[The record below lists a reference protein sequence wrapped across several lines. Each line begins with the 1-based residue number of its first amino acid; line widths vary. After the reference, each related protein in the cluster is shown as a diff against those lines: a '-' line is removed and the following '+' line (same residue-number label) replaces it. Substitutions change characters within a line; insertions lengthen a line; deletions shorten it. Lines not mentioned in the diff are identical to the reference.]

1 MAMESAAVQALVMEL
16 QRMNQE
22 NMNILVTKLAESKQN
37 GTMTDSRGIGKPTTF
52 KGDEAKYAEWK
63 AKLLAYLR
71 VNCRRAEV
79 WISWAGNQTAAITEE
94 DVDLTYP
101 DDKDEVMKFANE
113 LYSILMSCTEE
124 GAFRICYSVTVGN
137 GLEAIRLLMRRY
149 EPRTPAT
156 KRALLKAIINLTPAK
171 KPEDLEKTL
180 MHLEEL
186 IKKYEAMG
194 GTELPEDLRV
204 ALIIDMCHKDLK
216 EHLELTTKDMSYKE
230 VRDEI
235 VNYAER
241 KRNAFGN
248 DLKAMEVDEV
258 DAEYMWWGG
267 RWEEEEWESE
277 EVYAIG
283 WQKGNGKGK
292 GYDNYYGKGGYK
304 GNGKGYGKDQQY
316 KGGYKGY
323 GKNDSKGSKGH
334 GKDGMYKGAGKGK
347 GGGFQG
353 HCHRCGEWGH
363 SASRCKDKDVY
374 MDGVRARN
382 GKGSGRSMETDNVED
397 KPKNNDQDL
406 ENLEA
411 KGGYRT
417 LCSIEARNPIKL
429 KNRFDGLEVNEID
442 HELGHG
448 CHETIEPPGLE
459 GFTPVV
465 RRSLNKVKKEEAKK
479 RVQMHSCRGDPCGD
493 LPKQG
498 YLEYGTWVKGGKA
511 GALGPVEVYRG
522 KRPGARTSVP
532 PANTHAY
539 TDPQPSTRREMNM
552 KDHDFD
558 IGSLDSLELN
568 TVNVSEAAHEL
579 TITIDS
585 GASENVIG
593 PSMVPS
599 IPVVESEGSK
609 EGVMYVTANGT
620 VMPNRGEQHVHVV
633 TKEGHKCMLNM
644 QVTDVKKPLMSVARI
659 CDAGHEV
666 VFTAGGGMIK
676 HVKTGQVTKFNRVD
690 NVYRLKVDLPS
701 GFARPGQQQ

>member
-1 MAMESAAVQALVMEL
+1 MICELLAMAMDAAAVHALVVEL

-22 NMNILVTKLAESKQN
+22 NMNVLMTKITERRHN

-71 VNCRRAEV
+71 VNCRSADA
-79 WISWAGNQTAAITEE
+79 WITWAGNSTTAITEE

-101 DDKDEVMKFANE
+101 DDKDEVLKFANE
-113 LYSILMSCTEE
+113 LYSILLSCTEE
-124 GAFRICYSVTVGN
+124 AAFRICYSVKAGN
-137 GLEAIRLLMRRY
+137 GLEAIRLLTKRY
-149 EPRTPAT
+149 EPRTPGT
-156 KRALLKAIINLTPAK
+156 KRALLKAIINQAPAK
-171 KPEDLEKTL
+171 KPEDLEKVL

-186 IKKYEAMG
+186 IKKYESMG
-194 GTELPEDLRV
+194 GAELPEDLRV
-204 ALIIDMCHKDLK
+204 ALIIDMCHRDLK

-230 VRDEI
+230 VREEV

-258 DAEYMWWGG
+258 DAEYTWWGG
-267 RWEEEEWESE
+267 CWEEDEWESE

-283 WQKGNGKGK
+283 WQKGYGKGK
-292 GYDNYYGKGGYK
+292 GDNNHYGKGGYK

-323 GKNDSKGSKGH
+323 GKSDYKGTKGH
-334 GKDGMYKGAGKGK
+334 GKDGTYKGDGKGK

-353 HCHRCGEWGH
+353 HCHWCGEWGH

-382 GKGSGRSMETDNVED
+382 GKGGGKSMDTDNVED
-397 KPKNNDQDL
+397 KNKNTSQDL
-406 ENLEA
+406 ESLEA

-417 LCSIEARNPIKL
+417 LCSIEARRPITTR
-429 KNRFDGLEVNEID
+429 NRFEGLEANETEYD
-442 HELGHG
+442 D
-448 CHETIEPPGLE
+448 EPPGVE

-465 RRSLNKVKKEEAKK
+465 RRSVNKIKKESAKK
-479 RVQMHSCRGDPCGD
+479 KAQMDMKYEQPDTWGKKLGAVSGMEKMLFDGPMDSRREY
-493 LPKQG
+493 PKRKTPVA
-498 YLEYGTWVKGGKA
+498 YSKGLQC
-511 GALGPVEVYRG
+511 GAL
-522 KRPGARTSVP
+522 
-532 PANTHAY
+532 N
-539 TDPQPSTRREMNM
+539 
-552 KDHDFD
+552 
-558 IGSLDSLELN
+558 SLELN
-568 TVNVSEAAHEL
+568 TVSFTEGGHEM

-593 PSMVPS
+593 PSMLPS
-599 IPVVESEGSK
+599 VPVVESEGSK
-609 EGVMYVTANGT
+609 EGVMYVTANGN
-620 VMPNRGEQHVHVV
+620 VMPNRGEQHVHVT

-666 VFTAGGGMIK
+666 TFTSGGGLIK

>member
-1 MAMESAAVQALVMEL
+1 MAMDAAAVQALVLEM

-22 NMNILVTKLAESKQN
+22 NMNILMTKLTERKHN

-71 VNCRRAEV
+71 VNCRSADS
-79 WISWAGNQTAAITEE
+79 WILWAGTSTTAITEE
-94 DVDLTYP
+94 DVDLAYP
-101 DDKDEVMKFANE
+101 DDKDEVLRFANE

-124 GAFRICYSVTVGN
+124 AAFRICYSVKAGN
-137 GLEAIRLLMRRY
+137 GLEAIRLLMKRY
-149 EPRTPAT
+149 EPRTPGT
-156 KRALLKAIINLTPAK
+156 KRALLKAIINQAPAK

-186 IKKYEAMG
+186 MKKYEGMG
-194 GTELPEDLRV
+194 GAELPEDLRV

-216 EHLELTTKDMSYKE
+216 EHLELNTKDMSYKE

-258 DAEYMWWGG
+258 DAEYTWWGG

-277 EVYAIG
+277 EVYALG

-316 KGGYKGY
+316 KGSYKGY
-323 GKNDSKGSKGH
+323 GKSDYKGTKGY
-334 GKDGMYKGAGKGK
+334 GKDVMYKGDGKGK

-353 HCHRCGEWGH
+353 HCHWCGEWGH

-382 GKGSGRSMETDNVED
+382 GKGGGKAMDTDNVED
-397 KPKNNDQDL
+397 KTKNNNQDL

-417 LCSIEARNPIKL
+417 LCSIERKPVTTRNM
-429 KNRFDGLEVNEID
+429 FEGLVVHEVEYD
-442 HELGHG
+442 EV
-448 CHETIEPPGLE
+448 TPPGLE
-459 GFTPVV
+459 GFTPVI
-465 RRSLNKVKKEEAKK
+465 RKSWNKAKKEAMKDKVKMNSKQPDA
-479 RVQMHSCRGDPCGD
+479 RVNPGADSSRKFGSCGGRDYLPDPRAG
-493 LPKQG
+493 LPKG
-498 YLEYGTWVKGGKA
+498 WTPGIPEGLRGPLHLGG
-511 GALGPVEVYRG
+511 
-522 KRPGARTSVP
+522 
-532 PANTHAY
+532 
-539 TDPQPSTRREMNM
+539 
-552 KDHDFD
+552 
-558 IGSLDSLELN
+558 LDSLELN
-568 TVNVSEAAHEL
+568 TVNVDKGEHEL

-593 PSMVPS
+593 PSMLPS
-599 IPVVESEGSK
+599 VPVVESEGSK

-620 VMPNRGEQHVHVV
+620 VMPNRGEQHVHVT

-666 VFTAGGGMIK
+666 TFTSGGGSIR
-676 HVKTGQVTKFNRVD
+676 HVKTGQVTRFNRVD
-690 NVYRLKVDLPS
+690 NVYRLKVDLAS
-701 GFARPGQQQ
+701 GFARPGQQ

>member
-1 MAMESAAVQALVMEL
+1 MVTMEMVSAMMAEMQK
-16 QRMNQE
+16 MNLE
-22 NMNILVTKLAESKQN
+22 NMNAIIGKLMEAKHGGNN
-37 GTMTDSRGIGKPTTF
+37 GMTDSRGIGKPVSF
-52 KGDEAKYAEWK
+52 KGDENKYAEWK
-63 AKLLAYLR
+63 AKLLAFLR
-71 VNCRRAEV
+71 VNCRHADQ
-79 WISWAGNQTAAITEE
+79 WIKWAGEQPNTITEE
-94 DVDLTYP
+94 DLDLNFP
-101 DDKDEVMKFANE
+101 NDKEDMTKFAIN
-113 LYSILMSCTEE
+113 LYSILMHCTEDA
-124 GAFRICYSVTVGN
+124 AFRICHSVKEGN
-137 GLEAIRLLMRRY
+137 GLEAMRLLMKRY
-149 EPRTPAT
+149 EPRTPGT
-156 KRALLKAIINLTPAK
+156 KRALLKAIINQNPAK
-171 KPEDLEKTL
+171 KPEELEKNL

-186 IKKYEAMG
+186 IKKYEQMG
-194 GTELPEDLRV
+194 GAELPEDLRV

-258 DAEYMWWGG
+258 DAEYTWWGG
-267 RWEEEEWESE
+267 RWEEDEWEAE

-304 GNGKGYGKDQQY
+304 GHGKGYGKDQQY

-323 GKNDSKGSKGH
+323 GKSDYKGTKGH
-334 GKDGMYKGAGKGK
+334 GKDGMYKGDGKGK

-353 HCHRCGEWGH
+353 HCHWCGEWGH

-382 GKGSGRSMETDNVED
+382 GKGGGKSMDTDNVED
-397 KPKNNDQDL
+397 KNKNNNQDL

-417 LCSIEARNPIKL
+417 LCSVEARRPITM
-429 KNRFDGLEVNEID
+429 KNRFEELEVNEIEYD
-442 HELGHG
+442 D
-448 CHETIEPPGLE
+448 EPPGLE

-465 RRSLNKVKKEEAKK
+465 RRNLNKIKKEAAKK
-479 RVQMHSCRGDPCGD
+479 KAQMNMNYELPDARGKKYGAVSGMEKTSCGGPLDSRREY
-493 LPKQG
+493 PKQN
-498 YLEYGTWVKGGKA
+498 T
-511 GALGPVEVYRG
+511 PVEYPEG
-522 KRPGARTSVP
+522 LNFGA
-532 PANTHAY
+532 
-539 TDPQPSTRREMNM
+539 
-552 KDHDFD
+552 
-558 IGSLDSLELN
+558 LDSLELN
-568 TVNVSEAAHEL
+568 TVNFTEGGHEM

-593 PSMVPS
+593 PNMLPS
-599 IPVVESEGSK
+599 VPVVESEGSK

-620 VMPNRGEQHVHVV
+620 VMPNRGEQHVHVT

-666 VFTAGGGMIK
+666 TFTSGGGMIR